1 MFDEFAL
8 MHDLKDSFPLH
19 YAVFRQAAA
28 HISHE
33 ADVESLFSLAKHL
46 THWNT
51 KPEFLRVLTLL
62 KASEDF
68 YEPTIEEMWK
78 EYKSKY
84 GVHDGVS
91 IDCDSESE
99 SVEESDSE

>member
-1 MFDEFAL
+1 M
-8 MHDLKDSFPLH
+8 
-19 YAVFRQAAA
+19 
-28 HISHE
+28 
-33 ADVESLFSLAKHL
+33 
-46 THWNT
+46 
-51 KPEFLRVLTLL
+51 RVLTLL

-91 IDCDSESE
+91 IDCDSDSE